1 MPDNK
6 INLEIGI
13 DDAQRSL
20 QTLKSE
26 AASLRAELQQI
37 GNTLGTA
44 PSSQGAAQLFQTAQ
58 RLSTIESVIQSSA
71 TVGVAAAAEAGA
83 ASFGRGIVNRSVGD
97 PQGILNTPTGAGI
110 SGPALSG
117 AMLYLANGSVPM
129 FSGAFDPNAYV
140 QSVLAAQS
148 GPYSLI
154 GQNLSTAQLASSQ
167 AALGGYAGFAQRY
180 GRWEDQQN
188 VVAFMGRTMQPGGV
202 APSGP
207 SSPFYSPGD
216 FNNYGSYLLATGQF
230 TPQQITQ
237 GRQAIGLAA
246 VYGSTQLLGAYT
258 SAVTS
263 GQPQPMAFGA
273 AYGAMGGSLIG
284 AVVGGALFGNP
295 LVGAFAGGA
304 IGSAGMNA
312 IQAPYAA
319 RMQAAMTI
327 GPYAQQRGWD
337 AGALAS
343 GLADRAGDINASFGR
358 DPQGIFDLRTR
369 FENTLRH
376 FGLYQG
382 TDQTS
387 AQDLSR
393 VQAILGGGYLNS
405 GVNMGAETLGRIAD
419 RFASHYG
426 LLAPQIAEQYAHALS
441 VVPSTGG
448 NLVDMARSAG
458 LPPVLTMLREDRPSY
473 NPAMLVQQFGLMQAG
488 ERRTGMLQS
497 RAAIGEAGY
506 AISGFSGRPVSE
518 RGPEFESYL
527 TGLQGVAGSL
537 QGELNVLER
546 TPEGASSAVAATKR
560 ALLAQAQREI
570 AESLNQRAR
579 GAVSDTL
586 TAGQTRLAGAGVR
599 MTGAALYGG
608 TGDIEG
614 AALNTLS
621 QLDIEAGELQHEITN
636 PNLDFQTRQGMKQRL
651 FAIQRDRMLIPV
663 QARDT
668 LLNRISGTAAVGQ
681 AQAGVGY
688 QVALGLGT
696 GAQVRG
702 AANASIMALS
712 GEWAA
717 LQDQVQQGGM
727 TFDQAQRVNL
737 RMSQISSEMFA
748 VQQQGIDAAYR
759 KEDLA
764 GYGLTSLRLSGE
776 RERANLLPFSPSNRF
791 ALDLRTM
798 QANQQQLDVLTRR
811 ESELR
816 SSGQLSPERQY
827 ELEQT
832 RQGLLTQNA
841 GMLAD
846 LTEDLPNRL
855 PAYSAGRPN
864 FFASL
869 NSNTLGALRFA
880 ELGLPTRFAGAVN
893 GGQMRL
899 QESFVR
905 DLYSGDVGPRS
916 RTQAMNADPSVVDL
930 LARILSAIERGGES
944 GKGAFP
950 RRNEEVGSMHAHLS
964 RHDLGEGD
972 LYRNSGN

>member
-13 DDAQRSL
+13 DDAQRNL

-37 GNTLGTA
+37 GNTLGTS
-44 PSSQGAAQLFQTAQ
+44 PSAQVGAQFFQTAQ
-58 RLSTIESVIQSSA
+58 RLSTIESVIQSST

-97 PQGILNTPTGAGI
+97 PQSILNTLTGAGI
-110 SGPALSG
+110 SGPALSS
-117 AMLYLANGSVPM
+117 ALLYLANGSVPM
-129 FSGAFDPNAYV
+129 FSGGFDPNAYV
-140 QSVLAAQS
+140 QSVLNAQS
-148 GPYSLI
+148 GPYSLV

-167 AALGGYAGFAQRY
+167 AALGGYAGFAQRF

-188 VVAFMGRTMQPGGV
+188 VAAFMGRTMQPGGV

-207 SSPFYSPGD
+207 SSPFYSPSD

-230 TPQQITQ
+230 TPQQIAQ

-273 AYGAMGGSLIG
+273 AYGALGGSLIG
-284 AVVGGALFGNP
+284 AVAGGALFGNP
-295 LVGAFAGGA
+295 LVGAFVGGA

-312 IQAPYAA
+312 IQAPYVA
-319 RMQAAMTI
+319 RMQAEMTI
-327 GPYAQQRGWD
+327 GPYAQQMGLDSGVLARKITERANITNEGFMEP
-337 AGALAS
+337 GFHVSNALR
-343 GLADRAGDINASFGR
+343 RAGIYT
-358 DPQGIFDLRTR
+358 GI
-369 FENTLRH
+369 
-376 FGLYQG
+376 
-382 TDQTS
+382 DQTS
-387 AQDLSR
+387 PQDLAQVMASIGGAYLSVGLEISADDLSR
-393 VQAILGGGYLNS
+393 ASSRMTRLY
-405 GVNMGAETLGRIAD
+405 GR
-419 RFASHYG
+419 
-426 LLAPQIAEQYAHALS
+426 LAPGIAQEYAKAVS
-441 VVPSTGG
+441 VAASTAG
-448 NLVDMARSAG
+448 NLVDASRAIGIGPIMTMVGVEG
-458 LPPVLTMLREDRPSY
+458 LQSE
-473 NPAMLVQQFGLMQAG
+473 AKGLVKQFGDVQLA
-488 ERRTGMLQS
+488 EYRTGIVRS

-518 RGPEFESYL
+518 RGAEFESYL

-570 AESLNQRAR
+570 AESLHQRAR
-579 GAVSDTL
+579 GLVSDTL

-599 MTGAALYGG
+599 TTGAELYGG
-608 TGDIEG
+608 PADIEG

-621 QLDIEAGELQHEITN
+621 QLDIEEGQLRGEITN

-651 FAIQRDRMLIPV
+651 FTIQRDRMLIPV

-668 LLNRISGTAAVGQ
+668 LLNRISGTAAIGQ

-712 GEWAA
+712 GEWTA

-727 TFDQAQRVNL
+727 TFDQAQRVNV

-748 VQQQGIDAAYR
+748 IQQQSIDTAYR

-930 LARILSAIERGGES
+930 LARILSAIERGSES
-944 GKGAFP
+944 GKGAFT

-964 RHDLGEGD
+964 RHDLGAGD